1 VLIRGLFFSLF
12 RFSDE
17 AAELIDVKLSEEE
30 KKSLLEYL
38 VGNKT
43 FPGTDCWAQA
53 YAGFQ
58 FGSFAGT
65 QNGLFISLSNGL

>member
-1 VLIRGLFFSLF
+1 
-12 RFSDE
+12 
-17 AAELIDVKLSEEE
+17 
-30 KKSLLEYL
+30 LEYL